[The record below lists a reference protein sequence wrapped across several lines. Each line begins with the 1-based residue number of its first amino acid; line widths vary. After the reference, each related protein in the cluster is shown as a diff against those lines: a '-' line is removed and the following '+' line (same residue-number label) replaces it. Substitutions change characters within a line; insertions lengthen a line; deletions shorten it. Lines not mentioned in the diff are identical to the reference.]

1 MKRTVSFLLTLALLL
16 IPLPLHADAAE
27 PPIRAGSSDT
37 PRIALTFDDGPH
49 PKKTDAILDLLEE
62 YGIRATFFVIGEN
75 VGNYPAP
82 LLRAVSSGH
91 EIGNHTF
98 SHGRTARLSAEELE
112 SEIRKAEQTLL
123 TVANVRTS
131 LFRPPEGVCSDTVLR
146 AAKTLGY
153 RVILW
158 NVDTRD
164 WDKASA
170 EEIVKCVRANV
181 RNGSILLFHDYTAPG
196 TNTLEAL
203 RRLIPELIADGY
215 EFVTVS
221 ELCCFS

>member
-1 MKRTVSFLLTLALLL
+1 MKRYLCFLLIFCIFLFPFTAN
-16 IPLPLHADAAE
+16 ADE
-27 PPIRAGSSDT
+27 MDSPIRAGSSDI

-75 VGNYPAP
+75 AQYYPAP
-82 LLRAVSSGH
+82 LKRAVSLGH

-112 SEIRKAEQTLL
+112 KEIAKAADSLL
-123 TVANVRTS
+123 TAANVNTR
-131 LFRPPEGVCSDTVLR
+131 LFRPPEGVCSDAVLE
-146 AAKTLGY
+146 AAGNLGY

-164 WDKASA
+164 WDKASTDD
-170 EEIVKCVRANV
+170 IVRRIRSGV
-181 RNGSILLFHDYTAPG
+181 RNGSIILCHDYTAPG
-196 TNTLEAL
+196 TNTVAAL
-203 RRLIPELIADGY
+203 KQIIPELLAQGY

-221 ELCCFS
+221 ELCER